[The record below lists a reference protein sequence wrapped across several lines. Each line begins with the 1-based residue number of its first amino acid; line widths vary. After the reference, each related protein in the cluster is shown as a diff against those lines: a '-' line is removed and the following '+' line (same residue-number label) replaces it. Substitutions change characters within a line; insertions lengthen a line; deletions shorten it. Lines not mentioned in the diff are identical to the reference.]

1 MEFDDDPEKRIREL
15 ERGYS
20 EPTPVAPAWDYRPGF
35 TRPPGRPPVRWS
47 WWFVVVGLVVL
58 VPVVLAISGLSQ
70 VWKNIAGGAF
80 GGGTI
85 TVARGGTLNVGG
97 NNENK
102 TIACNDGSL
111 TLSENNSTIRVV
123 GHCASLTMLGFDSHL
138 SIESTDTLQVSG
150 FNNVITEAGCGD
162 GKLTLSSYNN
172 ALSVGGHCASLT
184 VASYG
189 NRIQADSIDAIA
201 VTNYGNRFTVTRHC
215 GSIQVSAYDNQLQVD
230 SVDTVDVSGYGDTV
244 TYHSGSPKV
253 TQSGY
258 DITVKQG

>member
-15 ERGYS
+15 ERGLS
-20 EPTPVAPAWDYRPGF
+20 DPTPVAPAWDYQPGF

-47 WWFVVVGLVVL
+47 WWFLVVGLVIL

-70 VWKNIAGGAF
+70 VWKNIAGGNF
-80 GGGTI
+80 GGGPI
-85 TVARGGTLNVGG
+85 TVARGGTLTVGG

-102 TIACNDGSL
+102 TIACNEGSL
-111 TLSENNSTIRVV
+111 TLLENNSNIRVV
-123 GHCASLTMLGFDSHL
+123 GHCASLTMSGFDSHVN
-138 SIESTDTLQVSG
+138 IESTDALLVPG

-162 GKLTLSSYNN
+162 GKLTLVSYNN

-184 VASYG
+184 VSGYG
-189 NRIQADSIDAIA
+189 NRVQADSIDTIA
-201 VTNYGNRFTVTRHC
+201 VNNYGNMFTLTGHC
-215 GSIQVSAYDNQLQVD
+215 GSIKVSMYDNQLQVD
-230 SVDTVDVSGYGDTV
+230 SVDTVDISGYNDSV

-258 DITVKQG
+258 GITVKQG